1 MSSHGTRSRY
11 VTGCRCAE
19 CRAAALAYQ
28 RQRRAKARAARADL
42 KHGTRG
48 TYNSGCR
55 CAECTQAN
63 REYSRLDHRRR
74 AAMKRGAEVYLGA
87 DGPVDVFDSARAHDD
102 GVRWPL
108 EPLAEIVG
116 LHRAYV
122 SASTNPKAIRAA
134 GGLTDRQADRA
145 AVRCGYH
152 PSEIWPEW
160 FTHADEI
167 TLAFAA
173 VAAEMRAA
181 P

>member
-1 MSSHGTRSRY
+1 MSTHGTRSRY
-11 VTGCRCAE
+11 VTGCRCA
-19 CRAAALAYQ
+19 
-28 RQRRAKARAARADL
+28 D
-42 KHGTRG
+42 
-48 TYNSGCR
+48 
-55 CAECTQAN
+55 CTQAN
-63 REYSRLDHRRR
+63 REYSRLNHRRR
-74 AAMKRGAEVYLGA
+74 AAMKRGAEVYLGD
-87 DGPVDVFDSARAHDD
+87 DGPVNVFDSARAHDD

-122 SASTNPKAIRAA
+122 SASTTPKAIRAA

-160 FTHADEI
+160 FTYADAV

-173 VAAEMRAA
+173 VAAELRAA